1 MVDILHYYVN
11 DANSFKCFYKY
22 ICRISNW
29 FDFLKHQAHLF
40 KYRNKECVVNKYE
53 MTSTLSVFQMII
65 KKNNSIDENKGESDL
80 TLYWDGEQVQEVNSL
95 WTWIEKF
102 GYLKLVEVEHRIQ
115 KHLTPNIKFGIL
127 PVGYNTWKD

>member
-1 MVDILHYYVN
+1 M
-11 DANSFKCFYKY
+11 
-22 ICRISNW
+22 
-29 FDFLKHQAHLF
+29 
-40 KYRNKECVVNKYE
+40 
-53 MTSTLSVFQMII
+53 FQVII

-102 GYLKLVEVEHRIQ
+102 AYLKLVEVEHRIQ